1 MTFAMRET
9 LAEDAAFIRRL
20 FCLPHVRAFLNTPS
34 RQIIVATLEDPNA
47 ESYVIEDA
55 GEPVGNFVM
64 CTHGFLVDFQSLAV
78 TKRGRGAGTFV
89 LRWGLRRAFDELQAH
104 RVFLE
109 VREDNVGTRRLC
121 ERLGFSQ
128 EGVYRDGFR
137 DERTGEFRNLVP
149 YAMLERDY
157 GPINSERATG
167 LIFQ

>member
-55 GEPVGNFVM
+55 GDPVGNFVM
-64 CTHGFLVDFQSLAV
+64 STRGFLVDLQTLAV
-78 TKRGRGAGTFV
+78 TKQRCGAGTFA

-149 YAMLERDY
+149 YGMLERDY
-157 GPINSERATG
+157 GP
-167 LIFQ
+167 